1 MEKVTKYGKY
11 RKTKAYGLVGC
22 IGLISALTLVVTQP
36 VHADSDTDFNRT
48 VAGTVDTGNSN
59 TSQPNTTAKEAN
71 ASNLEVEFKND
82 RIKVTEKSENKSH
95 ELQNNPYLIVKET
108 TETKVDQ
115 DPGLVNALNHIKGDS
130 EFEVQGRK
138 DIQDLMNRKTGVVFK
153 VRSYEADGS
162 EGWRYF
168 RTWTGEDTSRNQATT
183 KIPYYAYGGLKEG
196 LGDNI
201 DYVAD
206 NTIDYGKAFG
216 DSIGGENSRNVGL
229 VTWTL
234 SEPTHPG
241 EEPLP
246 SVPDFSNGKR
256 NEATLYER
264 YEGDDEKR
272 DSAGNLI
279 DAKLDIVHIG
289 TKPET
294 SEEVVEAKKTK
305 LIR

>member
-22 IGLISALTLVVTQP
+22 IGVVSALAFGSVQL

-48 VAGTVDTGNSN
+48 VAGMVDTGNSN

-153 VRSYEADGS
+153 VRSYEKDGS

-168 RTWTGEDTSRNQATT
+168 RTWTSMDTSIVQGET

-206 NTIDYGKAFG
+206 NTIDYGKATG
-216 DSIGGENSRNVGL
+216 ESIGGENSNNITMV
-229 VTWTL
+229 VWTL
-234 SEPTHPG
+234 PEPEQPG
-241 EEPLP
+241 E
-246 SVPDFSNGKR
+246 
-256 NEATLYER
+256 
-264 YEGDDEKR
+264 
-272 DSAGNLI
+272 
-279 DAKLDIVHIG
+279 
-289 TKPET
+289 
-294 SEEVVEAKKTK
+294 
-305 LIR
+305 